1 MSHAVATHPEG
12 GQAERMAIKVEY
24 GLAGSGLPSN
34 VCLLP
39 SNSNLYIPSANGDAA
54 ADPGVTNATADP
66 TVAVTTAMRTREMI
80 IVNPFRL
87 P

>member
-1 MSHAVATHPEG
+1 
-12 GQAERMAIKVEY
+12 
-24 GLAGSGLPSN
+24 
-34 VCLLP
+34 
-39 SNSNLYIPSANGDAA
+39 LYIPSANGDAA